1 MDVIMEPLNAAG
13 SQGKDM
19 VCGDGFIRNVWPI
32 FAAYVADYPEQ
43 CLVACCMENRCPIC
57 TVDPNSRGSHTC
69 EPKRDVK
76 ETLFYLRRNQQGET
90 DTAFKAQGLRSVS
103 SPFWKNLPHSDIF
116 MSFTPDLLHQLHKG
130 VFKDHLVKWCTEII
144 SKEEVDSRFR
154 AVPSH
159 PGLRHFKNGIS
170 HVSQWTGTEH
180 KEMEKVFLALVASH
194 RDERFVTA
202 VRSAMDFIY
211 LASLQSHTTQTLLA
225 LREAL
230 NSFHANKDIFIEL
243 GGRHATHF
251 NIPKL
256 HSMDHYEELIRM
268 FGSTDGFNT
277 ESPERLH
284 IDFAKNAYRAS
295 NRKDYIQQMTRW
307 LERQESVD
315 RFSAFLQWNK
325 EQDEKIGPHVDPP
338 PSSSADPD
346 ELPIL
351 TRSLAKRPPPASRHV
366 LVSDIISLEGHG
378 ASRFIPALSSFL
390 TTIGSRYKPQ
400 TYDVFGLWKWLVFKL
415 PDIPEVGSRHS
426 SNIVRASGPVVS
438 STHGRR
444 VPEEPAHLDFAF
456 VKTAETNRFTDNTSL
471 HGLRVA
477 QVRAIFSLP
486 SHYRASREALAY
498 VEWFTPLQQPDPITG
513 YYHISKSSRRRGG
526 IDGPYA
532 EVITVDR
539 IVRSAMLIPK
549 TRFDDK
555 QFYLNSHIDGH
566 SFCMIKLGHYGCL
579 PVV

>member
-1 MDVIMEPLNAAG
+1 
-13 SQGKDM
+13 
-19 VCGDGFIRNVWPI
+19 
-32 FAAYVADYPEQ
+32 
-43 CLVACCMENRCPIC
+43 
-57 TVDPNSRGSHTC
+57 
-69 EPKRDVK
+69 
-76 ETLFYLRRNQQGET
+76 
-90 DTAFKAQGLRSVS
+90 
-103 SPFWKNLPHSDIF
+103 
-116 MSFTPDLLHQLHKG
+116 
-130 VFKDHLVKWCTEII
+130 
-144 SKEEVDSRFR
+144 
-154 AVPSH
+154 
-159 PGLRHFKNGIS
+159 
-170 HVSQWTGTEH
+170 
-180 KEMEKVFLALVASH
+180 
-194 RDERFVTA
+194 
-202 VRSAMDFIY
+202 
-211 LASLQSHTTQTLLA
+211 
-225 LREAL
+225 
-230 NSFHANKDIFIEL
+230 
-243 GGRHATHF
+243 
-251 NIPKL
+251 
-256 HSMDHYEELIRM
+256 MDHYEELIRM

>member
-144 SKEEVDSRFR
+144 SKEEVDSRFC

-211 LASLQSHTTQTLLA
+211 LASL
-225 LREAL
+225 
-230 NSFHANKDIFIEL
+230 
-243 GGRHATHF
+243 
-251 NIPKL
+251 
-256 HSMDHYEELIRM
+256 
-268 FGSTDGFNT
+268 
-277 ESPERLH
+277 
-284 IDFAKNAYRAS
+284 
-295 NRKDYIQQMTRW
+295 
-307 LERQESVD
+307 
-315 RFSAFLQWNK
+315 
-325 EQDEKIGPHVDPP
+325 
-338 PSSSADPD
+338 
-346 ELPIL
+346 
-351 TRSLAKRPPPASRHV
+351 
-366 LVSDIISLEGHG
+366 
-378 ASRFIPALSSFL
+378 
-390 TTIGSRYKPQ
+390 
-400 TYDVFGLWKWLVFKL
+400 
-415 PDIPEVGSRHS
+415 
-426 SNIVRASGPVVS
+426 
-438 STHGRR
+438 
-444 VPEEPAHLDFAF
+444 
-456 VKTAETNRFTDNTSL
+456 
-471 HGLRVA
+471 
-477 QVRAIFSLP
+477 
-486 SHYRASREALAY
+486 
-498 VEWFTPLQQPDPITG
+498 
-513 YYHISKSSRRRGG
+513 
-526 IDGPYA
+526 
-532 EVITVDR
+532 
-539 IVRSAMLIPK
+539 
-549 TRFDDK
+549 
-555 QFYLNSHIDGH
+555 
-566 SFCMIKLGHYGCL
+566 
-579 PVV
+579 